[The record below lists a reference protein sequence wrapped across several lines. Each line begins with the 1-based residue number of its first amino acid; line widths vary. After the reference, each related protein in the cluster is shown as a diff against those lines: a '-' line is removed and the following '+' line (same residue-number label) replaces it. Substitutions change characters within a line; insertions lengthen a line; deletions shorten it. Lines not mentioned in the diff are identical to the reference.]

1 MKYTNRSINTI
12 VSKGKKTITYVNI
25 GGERAGD
32 GFATPNRPHRAIE
45 NLILNLRKMDTS
57 SFRSR
62 NGVSRSKMIKTF
74 ETERAAAEEEL
85 WSMYSVIQKLEYS
98 NKMHDESDRNML
110 TGFSSSDLDHLVHSN
125 NESISCGTFYRSS
138 EAHVKPVTKIQV
150 PCQSVPHPTPRS
162 ESRAVYKMCS
172 KIDNVNGGRQ
182 VLGYGNTNTK
192 QWEDS

>member
-12 VSKGKKTITYVNI
+12 VSKGRKTITYVNI

-45 NLILNLRKMDTS
+45 NLILRLRKLDLRKYPTKM
-57 SFRSR
+57 SR
-62 NGVSRSKMIKTF
+62 KAQNEIF

-150 PCQSVPHPTPRS
+150 SGQSVPHPTPRS

>member
-1 MKYTNRSINTI
+1 MKYTNRSINAI
-12 VSKGKKTITYVNI
+12 VRKGRKTITYVNI

-45 NLILNLRKMDTS
+45 NLILRLRKLDPK
-57 SFRSR
+57 SFRTANR
-62 NGVSRSKMIKTF
+62 RSAMIKTF

-98 NKMHDESDRNML
+98 NKMHDESDRHML

-125 NESISCGTFYRSS
+125 NESISCGTFYRST
-138 EAHVKPVTKIQV
+138 AARVKPVTKIQV
-150 PCQSVPHPTPRS
+150 PYQSVPHPTPRS

-192 QWEDS
+192 QWENS